1 MNKLMLLGL
10 SHCFT
15 DTEKPIM
22 IFCKWEDA
30 LAIKETLI
38 SNIKETPCSVDFES
52 KGKVF
57 EINCFS
63 CFINGK
69 TFFFIDQNH
78 TENFSEFITSY
89 KQ

>member
-1 MNKLMLLGL
+1 MENLISNL
-10 SHCFT
+10 SNCFS
-15 DTEKPIM
+15 DTEKPIL
-22 IFCKWEDA
+22 IFCKWDDA
-30 LAIKETLI
+30 LAIKENLLG
-38 SNIKETPCSVDFES
+38 NIKETPCSVDFES

-57 EINCFS
+57 ELNCFS

-78 TENFSEFITSY
+78 TEKFSQFITSG